1 MCTRHGGHTREL
13 HAVLNDVVDFAV
25 AHPLGEV
32 RVQVRD
38 TWIFVCSN
46 RRATPTIDPMA
57 KRASGNKKFSSLCRS
72 CVVVGERVGK
82 GAFASWDCKIA
93 KGTRYT
99 NLDCRRGRRGAKTT
113 PLEPEYRQRSKSD
126 QNERRGRSDLTDS
139 HCHGCATDNPPRFS
153 GEVSTGCC
161 PFGQELGS

>member
-46 RRATPTIDPMA
+46 RRATLTIDPMA

-126 QNERRGRSDLTDS
+126 QNECRGHCNSDGLALPWMYWCSDFLRRLRSTLRIVYITA
-139 HCHGCATDNPPRFS
+139 H
-153 GEVSTGCC
+153 VK
-161 PFGQELGS
+161 